1 MENKKIKLFEL
12 FAGIGAPRKALEY
25 MGYEVESL
33 GYSEINKHAINA
45 YCELFND
52 TPDNNWEDITKIEQ
66 LPNDIDILFHGSPC
80 QDFSIAGKR
89 LGGDENSGTRSS
101 LMYETVRLIKDSKP
115 KMVIWENVG
124 AILHKGNKHNVIKYL
139 NALKEYG
146 YHNYIIKTNPRH
158 LGFPHSRTRVF
169 TISCL
174 RELNVKDS
182 GLRYN
187 CDIKNIVDFNSFEK
201 TGSETFNYSIKR
213 MIETR
218 PELRQNTHNV
228 FTLCQSKSFNDGAKK
243 KQYQENYAPCLTCR
257 TADLI
262 KINIKDGI
270 VTNASYLKGTEKLAL
285 QGFPDIECISDN
297 QKHIVAGN
305 SINIP
310 NLIYVYSVFG
320 LEIQPENKMDELKK
334 VIKGDLIWKN

>member
-1 MENKKIKLFEL
+1 MSNKIKLFEL
-12 FAGIGAPRKALEY
+12 FSGIGAPRKAMEY

-52 TPDNNWEDITKIEQ
+52 TPDNNWGDITKIEQ

-80 QDFSIAGKR
+80 QDFSVAGLRK
-89 LGGDENSGTRSS
+89 GGDEGSGTRSS
-101 LMYETVRLIKDSKP
+101 LMFETVRLVKDAKP

-139 NALKEYG
+139 NTLKEYG
-146 YHNYIIKTNPRH
+146 YHNYIIKANPKH
-158 LGFPHSRTRVF
+158 IGFPHSRTRVF

-174 RELNVKDS
+174 NELNVKDS

-187 CDIKNIVDFNSFEK
+187 CDIEKIVDFNSFEA
-201 TGSETFNYSIKR
+201 GGGICFSYSVETLLKKS
-213 MIETR
+213 
-218 PELRQNTHNV
+218 PELKSGNHKV
-228 FTLCQSKSFNDGAKK
+228 FILNESINFNNRAKTK
-243 KQYQENYAPCLTCR
+243 NYQEGHAPCLTCR
-257 TADLI
+257 NSDII
-262 KINIKDGI
+262 KISLDNGEVK
-270 VTNASYLKGTEKLAL
+270 NASKLKGTEKLAL

-310 NLIYVYSVFG
+310 ALIYIYTCFG
-320 LEIQPENKMDELKK
+320 MEILPNNKMSELKE
-334 VIKGDLIWKN
+334 VTKGDYYEI

>member
-1 MENKKIKLFEL
+1 MSNKIKLFEL

-25 MGYEVESL
+25 MGYEIESL
-33 GYSEINKHAINA
+33 GYSEINNNAIKA

-52 TPDNNWEDITKIEQ
+52 TPENNWGDITKIEQ

-80 QDFSIAGKR
+80 QDFSVLGQRK
-89 LGGDENSGTRSS
+89 GGDEGLGTRSS
-101 LMYETVRLIKDSKP
+101 LMYETVRLVKDSKP
-115 KMVIWENVG
+115 KIVIWENVCS
-124 AILHKGNKHNVIKYL
+124 ILHKGNKHNVIKYL
-139 NALKEYG
+139 NTLKEYG
-146 YHNYIIKTNPRH
+146 YHNYIIKANPRH
-158 LGFPHSRTRVF
+158 LGFPQSRTRVF

-187 CDIKNIVDFNSFEK
+187 CDIENIVDFNSFEK
-201 TGSETFNYSIKR
+201 AGSTQFNYSIKR

-228 FTLCQSKSFNDGAKK
+228 FTLCQSENFNDNVKR

-262 KINIKDGI
+262 KINIKDGTI
-270 VTNASYLKGTEKLAL
+270 TNASFLKGTEKLAL
-285 QGFPDIECISDN
+285 QGFPNIECISDN

-310 NLIYVYSVFG
+310 TLIYIYSCLG
-320 LEIQPENKMDELKK
+320 IGILQNNKMSELKE
-334 VIKGDLIWKN
+334 VIKGDYYEI